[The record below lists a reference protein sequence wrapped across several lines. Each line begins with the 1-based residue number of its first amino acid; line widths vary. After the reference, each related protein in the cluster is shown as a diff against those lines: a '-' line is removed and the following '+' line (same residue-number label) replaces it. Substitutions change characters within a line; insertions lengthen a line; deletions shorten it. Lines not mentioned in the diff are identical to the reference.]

1 MKPAPDNSSIRR
13 PQKLIWIGSI
23 AAPAALWLSQPP
35 IHFWPLAFV
44 AILPW
49 ILVARTIATSPGG
62 GTKRDYG
69 VVYLASAI
77 YWLGSLQGLRLAH
90 PLMFIPWGLFGFYL
104 AAYHVLF
111 VALVKRSFDRPVAM
125 IVAVP
130 VAWVGLECI
139 RNYLF
144 TGISVL
150 MLGHHV
156 VKVPHL
162 IQIADIFG
170 TYGVSFL
177 VAMINVAIGMV
188 CADLW
193 NRRAT
198 RSMLATTAITTAAT
212 IAALVYGSH
221 RITEPT
227 GTDLATFALIQRSE
241 PIEYD
246 HSADHERQIFSN
258 YLKQSMQAAATAE
271 EKIDAVVWPESMFTG
286 AEPWRIVEPNATVPD
301 EFEGSNHEFQ
311 QLIGTLQSYFVQ
323 RARYVQSM
331 IASASPTS
339 GGQAQRPQILAGC
352 AVVRYADG
360 PLAYSGFVNIAP
372 DGAMTDW
379 YGKTHLVMFGEYIPI
394 APYIPLIR
402 SLVPPGLGVTPGPGP
417 KRFHVGDTVVAPN
430 ICIETAVERVTVN
443 QLASYQQDSIPD
455 LIVTVTN
462 DGWFDDSSVIDH
474 HLTCAQLLAVGCRRP
489 ILSAAN
495 SGPTA
500 WIDSCG
506 KVVQRLETG
515 IHGSLIAT
523 PTKDSRISAY
533 VRIGD
538 WPARVCVLLMIG
550 ICFTS
555 KRSHTGE
562 P

>member
-1 MKPAPDNSSIRR
+1 MKPAPDNSSVRLT
-13 PQKLIWIGSI
+13 QKPIWIGSI

-35 IHFWPLAFV
+35 VNFWPLAFV
-44 AILPW
+44 AIIPW
-49 ILVARTIATSPGG
+49 ILVARTIATNPCG

-69 VVYLASAI
+69 VVWLASAI

-111 VALVKRSFDRPVAM
+111 VALVRRCLDRPVPM

-130 VAWVGLECI
+130 VVWVGLECI

-156 VKVPHL
+156 VDVPHL

-177 VAMINVAIGMV
+177 VAMINVAVWMV
-188 CADLW
+188 CGNLW
-193 NRRAT
+193 NRTAT
-198 RSMLATTAITTAAT
+198 KSMIATTAITTAAT
-212 IAALVYGSH
+212 IATVVYGSH

-241 PIEYD
+241 PIEYN
-246 HSADHERQIFSN
+246 HSVDHERQIFSN
-258 YLKQSMQAAATAE
+258 YLKQSVQAAATADK
-271 EKIDAVVWPESMFTG
+271 KIDALVWPESMFTG
-286 AEPWRIVEPNATVPD
+286 AEPWRIVDPNATIPD
-301 EFEGSNHEFQ
+301 EFEGSDDEFQ
-311 QLIGTLQSYFVQ
+311 QLIGNLQSYFTE

-331 IASASPTS
+331 IASAVADHGSPTH
-339 GGQAQRPQILAGC
+339 RPQILAGC
-352 AVVRYADG
+352 AVVRYADQ
-360 PLAYSGFVNIAP
+360 PHAYSGFVNIAA
-372 DGAMTDW
+372 DGTMTDW

-417 KRFHVGDTVVAPN
+417 KRFAVGDTVVAPN
-430 ICIETAVERVTVN
+430 ICIETAVERVMVN
-443 QLASYQQDSIPD
+443 QLASYEHDLIPD

-474 HLTCAQLLAVGCRRP
+474 HLTCARLLAVGCRRP

-500 WIDSCG
+500 WIDGCG
-506 KVVQRLETG
+506 KVEQMLETG

-523 PTKDSRISAY
+523 PTKDSRISTY
-533 VRIGD
+533 LRIGD
-538 WPARVCVLLMIG
+538 WPARFCLLLMIVIG
-550 ICFTS
+550 LAP
-555 KRSHTGE
+555 KRL
-562 P
+562 